1 MKKYIF
7 GLTVR
12 EKDGIGFLLEVSPQ
26 RHVFVIDRKPFS
38 FSNGWEGLVEDI
50 DEILFQLERDGNCKV
65 DEMILFLYSFFID
78 QEKNEIKKQ
87 YLEKVKTV
95 VKELELKALGY
106 IDYHEAIALH
116 LTHQEKTP
124 LTALV
129 VEVEGMHLSV
139 FIYKVGELI
148 FSRTI
153 NVVHSLIQDLE
164 TILDEM
170 KKNHVLPPRI
180 IFYDSQKVEHEAKE
194 ILHHEWKGDL
204 FVQLPKVEVLT
215 EGVLEKALIHAFS
228 GRLAGEEKQ
237 EEGRAPTKDEKDR
250 EEVLGFVIGEDI
262 RYKEVK
268 EEEKVASVSPD
279 QRNEPSN
286 RFLPLIA
293 VLKSINPLRFFKNI
307 HVPFTSMKQFKL
319 RKLAVLIFLILIV
332 AAGAFSSLYFFHKAA
347 LTVYSEA
354 KTVEKTLEIETDTRA
369 PSSTALF
376 IEKIEQTIQAT
387 EKMATTGKKTIG
399 EKSRGEV
406 TLYNLSTGERIFK
419 KNTLLKTENNII
431 FLLDEEIK
439 VASAS
444 ENITSEGNVLTVTGK
459 AKGRVTAKEIGKEG
473 NIDKSVKLQVED
485 IALTVF
491 FALPVSSFAGGS
503 KQEVQTVSKEDIE
516 KLKKKVSDTIKT
528 EGSKKLGEKDT
539 DTRTIDQLTKITIK
553 DEEYS
558 KELGEEAKEISLTA
572 SGSLTMYTY
581 KEEDIKKTIVGLS
594 DQFVDDT
601 YTLLPQN
608 VSYVISSV
616 EEDPKIKFKTD
627 ITAKTILKVDE
638 QKIKKAIVGK
648 KVDDMESELKDL
660 YAFDEYDIKITTPV
674 PFLQKRLPFF
684 PKNIQI
690 RSTVR

>member
-1 MKKYIF
+1 M
-7 GLTVR
+7 R
-12 EKDGIGFLLEVSPQ
+12 EKDGIGFLLEVSEPK
-26 RHVFVIDRKPFS
+26 HVFVIDRKPFS
-38 FSNGWEGLVEDI
+38 FSNGWEGLVEDV

-87 YLEKVKTV
+87 YLEKIKNI

-106 IDYHEAIALH
+106 IDHHEAIAMYLAYH
-116 LTHQEKTP
+116 EKTP
-124 LTALV
+124 LTALI

-139 FIYKVGELI
+139 FTYKAGELI
-148 FSRTI
+148 FSRTVD
-153 NVVHSLIQDLE
+153 VVHSLIWDLE

-170 KKNHVLPPRI
+170 KKKHLLPPRI
-180 IFYDSQKVEHEAKE
+180 IIYDTQKVEHEAKE

-228 GRLAGEEKQ
+228 GRLAGGEKQ
-237 EEGRAPTKDEKDR
+237 EEESVRTKDEKDR

-268 EEEKVASVSPD
+268 EEEKVASVSTD

-354 KTVEKTLEIETDTRA
+354 KTVEKSLEIETDTRA

-406 TLYNLSTGERIFK
+406 TLYNLSTEERIFK
-419 KNTLLKTENNII
+419 KNTLLKTNNIV
-431 FLLDEEIK
+431 FFLDEEIK

-444 ENITSEGNVLTVTGK
+444 ESITSEGNVLTVTGK
-459 AKGRVTAKEIGKEG
+459 AKGRVSAQEIGKEG

-485 IALTVF
+485 IALAVF
-491 FALPVSSFAGGS
+491 FALPVSSFTGGS
-503 KQEVQTVSKEDIE
+503 KQDVQTVSKEDLE

-558 KELGEEAKEISLTA
+558 KELGEETKEISLTA

-581 KEEDIKKTIVGLS
+581 KEEDMKKTIVGLS

-601 YTLLPQN
+601 YALLPQN
-608 VSYVISSV
+608 VNYVISSV
-616 EEDPKIKFKTD
+616 EEDPKIRFKTD

-638 QKIKKAIVGK
+638 QKIKKTIVGK
-648 KVDDMESELKDL
+648 AVDDVESELKDL